1 MPIASL
7 SRRRFLGMAGVA
19 VGVGLAAACQS
30 AAPAPVPTPVPAA
43 APKPSVPVPAAATA
57 APTPA
62 TVAPV
67 AVNKG
72 GVLIVADWFDDKTAD
87 PAFNAGFPGRRV
99 ERTIFDPL
107 VDVDLKGNILPTALA
122 ESWTT
127 PDPTTYVFQLRKG
140 IKFHDGTEFN
150 ANAVKFHF
158 DRHIDPNTKSRRNG
172 ELLAVDKAEVVDR
185 YTVRVK
191 LKTPYAAFLASLYD
205 WSGFIVSPTAVQQWG
220 NDQFGLHPV
229 GTGPFKFVSYSADQ
243 GWVVERNAD
252 YWQKDT
258 PALDGVTWK
267 IIPLDSTRL
276 VELRSGGVHIAEL
289 LPFQDVDRMRQMNE
303 IVLSE
308 GKGYRLHW
316 SRWNADSPYGKSP
329 EFRQA
334 MQWTIDRDL
343 IDASVYFNTGNI
355 GYDPF
360 FPNTGFYAPNYRPFT
375 RDLNKAKALLDK
387 AQVPQPVKF
396 TVYIGTDAVYKKLTE
411 VYQQNFADVGINFD
425 IQSETGAA
433 VTARDQSGDWVL
445 QTNGGWGY
453 RPDAAQYLATNW
465 ISTTNYYPSGTL
477 KDQQLD
483 DLIVQGQTESDQ
495 SKRYQVYRRLAN
507 RMNELS
513 GSVFDHHA
521 SDFKGLN
528 PKVKGFLQ
536 YPDGTTRYKDL
547 WLE

>member
-1 MPIASL
+1 
-7 SRRRFLGMAGVA
+7 V
-19 VGVGLAAACQS
+19 
-30 AAPAPVPTPVPAA
+30 APA
-43 APKPSVPVPAAATA
+43 
-57 APTPA
+57 
-62 TVAPV
+62 
-67 AVNKG
+67 AVKKG
-72 GVLIVADWFDDKTAD
+72 GVLIVADWFDDQTAD

-122 ESWTT
+122 ENWTI
-127 PDPTTYVFQLRKG
+127 PDPTTYVFQLRQG
-140 IKFHDGTEFN
+140 IKFHDGTDFN
-150 ANAVKFHF
+150 AEAVKFHF
-158 DRHIDPNTKSRRNG
+158 DRHLDPATKSRRNG
-172 ELLAVDKAEVVDR
+172 ELIAVDHAEVVDT
-185 YTVRVK
+185 YTVGVK

-205 WSGFIVSPTAVQQWG
+205 WSGFIVSPTAVQKWG
-220 NDQFGLHPV
+220 NDQFGVHPV

-243 GWVVERNAD
+243 GWAVERNAD
-252 YWQKDT
+252 YWQKNT

-289 LPFQDVDRMRQMNE
+289 LPFQDVDRMRQMSE

-316 SRWNADSPYGKSP
+316 SRWNAGSPYGKSL

-334 MQWTIDRDL
+334 MQSIIDRDL
-343 IDASVYFNTGNI
+343 IHASVYFNTGNI
-355 GYDPF
+355 GYDAF
-360 FPNTGFYAPNYRPFT
+360 FPNTGFYDPNYKPFT
-375 RDLNKAKALLDK
+375 RDLDKARALLDK

-425 IQSETGAA
+425 IQTETGAA

-453 RPDAAQYLATNW
+453 RPDAAQYIATNW
-465 ISTTNYYPSGTL
+465 ISNTNYYPSGTL

-495 SKRYQVYRRLAN
+495 SKRYQVYRRLAD

-521 SDFKGLN
+521 SDFKGLS